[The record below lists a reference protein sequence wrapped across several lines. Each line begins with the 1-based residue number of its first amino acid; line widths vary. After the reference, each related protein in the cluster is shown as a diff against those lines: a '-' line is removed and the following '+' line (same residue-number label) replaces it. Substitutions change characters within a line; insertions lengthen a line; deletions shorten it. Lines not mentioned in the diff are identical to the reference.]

1 MCTRYRSSLMCQS
14 LVSAQSEILLSPLT
28 WRIHGPLLRSILDP
42 SDLSLDEYH
51 QRNTSI
57 LFKSNFANNTSSP
70 RRLQM
75 QEIQKLDSMSSET
88 SMSDLA
94 KSFFDGTS
102 SPTSPA
108 LDHARF
114 QDKVHILLS
123 WAMSLFTL
131 GVHRPYAVCTLLK
144 LWHDERDAFVQKT
157 SATGPIDMFPA
168 LYDWLESS
176 PSAKDPANVLAIGI
190 TFGELTRSGLFSYG
204 RYLQTLIS
212 HGHTAR
218 SGSRSSHHLGILRA
232 LPIFVEGK
240 DLMHQRRI
248 ALCGDDQEQRTIDE
262 LQENQQMESYK
273 EEVKEFV
280 PEIFGYS
287 K

>member
-1 MCTRYRSSLMCQS
+1 M
-14 LVSAQSEILLSPLT
+14 T
-28 WRIHGPLLRSILDP
+28 WRAHGTLLQSILSSTDI
-42 SDLSLDEYH
+42 SLDDYH
-51 QRNTSI
+51 DRNTSI
-57 LFKSNFANNTSSP
+57 LFKPNFDNNTSSP

-88 SMSDLA
+88 SMPELVR
-94 KSFFDGTS
+94 SFFDGVS
-102 SPTSPA
+102 SPTSPT
-108 LDHARF
+108 LDHNRF

-131 GVHRPYAVCTLLK
+131 GVHRPYAICALLK
-144 LWHDERDAFVQKT
+144 LWHDERDTFVQK
-157 SATGPIDMFPA
+157 SNPDCAIDMFPA
-168 LYDWLESS
+168 LYDWLHSS
-176 PSAKDPANVLAIGI
+176 PSATDPSNVLAIGI

-218 SGSRSSHHLGILRA
+218 SGSKSSHHLGILRA

-240 DLMHQRRI
+240 DLMHQRRL
-248 ALCGDDQEQRTIDE
+248 ALCGDDEEQRTIDE
-262 LQENQQMESYK
+262 LQENQQMMSYK
-273 EEVKEFV
+273 EEVKEYV

-287 K
+287 EFEHIYIYI